1 MLSSSSEYLM
11 ALRERDFLL
20 FLEWPNFV
28 AKKYGKPGEP
38 LGGDA
43 LMDCLVFEWLSYG
56 FRDEDIEHMTILYA
70 ISELTTL
77 LHSGILMYQLMT
89 TTSALFSCMA
99 FQALQLDVTT
109 FPLGMNER
117 DIFKFMDKKTRID
130 GSPNLFNERV
140 SLARQD
146 FLKQTSL
153 VKESQVYA
161 SCKKIY
167 DINFVLHQVGEYKDN
182 LYREEDKEKGNSLC
196 YTRLGI
202 VEAFQS
208 YLKKQTELGD
218 KVLSEIND
226 YVTLLRK
233 SQPKKWEEKYLDQ
246 IAPPSFFM
254 QVSKT
259 LLTYCAFFF
268 SKIIPEASLD
278 DKEKIPRA
286 GGLSH

>member
-28 AKKYGKPGEP
+28 AKKYGKSDEP

-43 LMDCLVFEWLSYG
+43 LMDCLIFEWLSYG
-56 FRDEDIEHMTILYA
+56 FRDEDIEHMAILYA

-77 LHSGILMYQLMT
+77 LHSGVLMYQLMT
-89 TTSALFSCMA
+89 TTSALFSCIA
-99 FQALQLDVTT
+99 FHTLNLNDTD
-109 FPLGMNER
+109 FPVGVNER
-117 DIFKFMDKKTRID
+117 EIFKFMDEKTRMGW
-130 GSPNLFNERV
+130 GSSSLFSE
-140 SLARQD
+140 SLSLVRHD
-146 FLKQTSL
+146 FLKRTSL
-153 VKESQVYA
+153 INEAQVLI

-167 DINFVLHQVGEYKDN
+167 DINFVLHEVSEYKN
-182 LYREEDKEKGNSLC
+182 KLYREEDKEKGNSLC

-202 VEAFQS
+202 AEALLS

-218 KVLSEIND
+218 KALSEINN
-226 YVTLLRK
+226 YVMLLRK
-233 SQPKKWEEKYLDQ
+233 AQPKKWEEKFLDK
-246 IAPPSFFM
+246 IAPPSLLM

-268 SKIIPEASLD
+268 SKIIPGPSGDNKVEPMPKAS
-278 DKEKIPRA
+278 A
-286 GGLSH
+286 

>member
-28 AKKYGKPGEP
+28 AKKYGRPDEP

-56 FRDEDIEHMTILYA
+56 FRDEDIEHMAILYA

-77 LHSGILMYQLMT
+77 LHSGVLMYQLMT

-99 FQALQLDVTT
+99 FHTLHLDDTN
-109 FPLGMNER
+109 FPVGMNER
-117 DIFKFMDKKTRID
+117 EIFKFMDEKTRIEG
-130 GSPNLFNERV
+130 GSPTLFNEST
-140 SLARQD
+140 SLVRHD
-146 FLKQTSL
+146 FLKRTSL
-153 VKESQVYA
+153 INESQVFI

-167 DINFVLHQVGEYKDN
+167 DINFVLHEVSEYKDK

-202 VEAFQS
+202 VEAFLS
-208 YLKKQTELGD
+208 YLKGQTELGD
-218 KVLSEIND
+218 KALSEINN

-233 SQPKKWEEKYLDQ
+233 AQPKKWEEKYLDK

-268 SKIIPEASLD
+268 SKIIPGPLGEHKAEAT
-278 DKEKIPRA
+278 PQV
-286 GGLSH
+286 G